1 MKKSCKNIY
10 QIARN
15 SSGLTQEIAAELL
28 AVSTRSLSD
37 YESGNTIPHGDIVA
51 SMIKIYKTSWLGYE
65 HLRLSSQLGRQVLPV
80 ININDLAQSVLS
92 LQKESID
99 VKKYKP
105 CMIEIASNSKVD
117 DHQKER
123 WQEVTKEIYEMV
135 GAALS
140 VVYSE

>member
-65 HLRLSSQLGRQVLPV
+65 HLRQSSQLGRQVLPV